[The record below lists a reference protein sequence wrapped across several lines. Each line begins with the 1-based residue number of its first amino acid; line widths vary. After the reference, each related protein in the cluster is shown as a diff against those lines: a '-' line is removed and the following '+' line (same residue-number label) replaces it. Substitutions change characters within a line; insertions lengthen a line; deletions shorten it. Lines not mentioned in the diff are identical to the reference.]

1 LADANEYACG
11 KANFQKAAI
20 VPQTGGTNMIN
31 KTAIVAGAVGGV
43 GPNLLR
49 LIINY
54 SSPNPHPMIN
64 QPFSYC
70 LALLGF
76 AALGGFVAWGLEEKD
91 FKRALFI
98 GIGLPAMFQ
107 LGSLQSLPSSSTAPP
122 SDAPPLAGIETSF
135 SLISSA
141 YAQPPAGPSAAVHG
155 RKLHLTGDH
164 NLPSYTVAFYG
175 PDNKLRSTQTVTNPA
190 SQDVEVPDTATKF
203 ALQLGESTSRSY
215 ELLNS
220 ASAVIRAEVKIHER
234 AASGF
239 LQGVG
244 LAHGGRYEIEVH
256 LQ

>member
-1 LADANEYACG
+1 
-11 KANFQKAAI
+11 
-20 VPQTGGTNMIN
+20 MIN
-31 KTAIVAGAVGGV
+31 KTAIIAGAVGGV

-54 SSPNPHPMIN
+54 SSPNPQPMIS

-76 AALGGFVAWGLEEKD
+76 AALGGFVAWGLEEKN

-107 LGSLQSLPSSSTAPP
+107 VGSLQSLPSSSSAPP
-122 SDAPPLAGIETSF
+122 NDAPPLAATDISF

-141 YAQPPAGPSAAVHG
+141 YAQPPPGPSAAVPG
-155 RKLHLTGDH
+155 RKLHLTGDPKI
-164 NLPSYTVAFYG
+164 PSFTVAFYG
-175 PDNKLRSTQTVTNPA
+175 PDNKLRSTQTVTNPV
-190 SQDVEVPDTATKF
+190 SQNIEVPETATKF
-203 ALQLGESTSRSY
+203 ALQLAESTSRSY
-215 ELLNS
+215 ELPKS
-220 ASAVIRAEVKIHER
+220 ASAVMKAEVRIHER

-244 LAHGGRYEIEVH
+244 LAKGGRYEIEVH
-256 LQ
+256 IQ